1 MRKQIIVMGGGAAGF
16 FAAITCAGNHP
27 DYDVTILERS
37 PNLLAKVKV
46 SGGGRCNVTHA
57 CFEPRQL
64 VKYYP
69 RGEKQLL
76 GPFTRFNPTHT
87 VDWFQSRGV
96 QLKTEEDGR
105 MFPVTDNSQTIIN
118 CFLSEAKRLG
128 VTIQT
133 QLGIEELRPPDEAGE
148 HPKWTVITTAG
159 TSLQADAV
167 IVAAGSSERVWKMLE
182 KPGLQTVPPVPS
194 LFTFNITDE
203 RIKGLEGLSVEMAGV
218 SVVDTKLKTEG
229 PLLITHWGM
238 SGPAILRLSAWG
250 ARVLAEKHHQF
261 DLEVNWTGNHSY
273 QEVTEDIKQMKRR
286 HAKKLVT
293 GNPLFNIPRR
303 LWERLSGLVTSNKPL
318 FNYADLS
325 NKQIE
330 QLARE
335 IAIGRYKVTG
345 KSTFKDEFVT
355 AGGINLDEIDFKTMQ
370 SKKLPGLYF
379 AGETL
384 DIDAITGGFNFQ
396 AAWTTGW
403 VAGISA

>member
-1 MRKQIIVMGGGAAGF
+1 MSKSIIIIGGGAAGF
-16 FAAITCAGNHP
+16 FAAITCAEAHP
-27 DYDVTILERS
+27 DYQVTILERS
-37 PNLLAKVKV
+37 PNLLAKVKI

-76 GPFTRFNPTHT
+76 GPFTRFNPSNT
-87 VDWFQSRGV
+87 VSWFRSRGV
-96 QLKTEEDGR
+96 ELKKESDGR
-105 MFPVTDNSQTIIN
+105 MFPVTDSSQTIIN
-118 CFLSEAKRLG
+118 CFLDEARKLG
-128 VTIQT
+128 IKIQT
-133 QLGIEELRPPDEAGE
+133 QVGVEELMPLGAQQA
-148 HPKWTVITTAG
+148 KWTAKTTDG
-159 TSLQADAV
+159 RTLHADAV
-167 IVAAGSSERVWKMLE
+167 IVAAGSSARVWSMIE
-182 KPGLQTVPPVPS
+182 KLGIKIVPAVPS
-194 LFTFNITDE
+194 LFTFNINDE
-203 RIKGLEGLSVEMAGV
+203 RIKGLEGLSVELATV
-218 SVVDTKLKTEG
+218 TVVDTKLKSEG

-250 ARVLAEKHHQF
+250 ARILADKEHRF
-261 DLEVNWTGNHSY
+261 EISVNWCGTQTY
-273 QEVTEDIKQMKRR
+273 QEVLEDIKQVKRR

-303 LWERLSGLVTSNKPL
+303 LWERLSGPITGNKPL

-330 QLARE
+330 QLAHQ
-335 IAIGRYKVTG
+335 IAIGRFVVTG

-355 AGGINLDEIDFKTMQ
+355 AGGVDLDEIDFKTMQ
-370 SKKLPGLYF
+370 SKKLQGLYF

-396 AAWTTGW
+396 SAWTTGW
-403 VAGISA
+403 IAGTSV